1 MSSFGLCATKAADNS
16 TAHRYLN
23 AVFRD
28 SAKNLIRQYGLVDT
42 GNTVPGGAAI
52 SANFAAQL
60 GAKLQPSPLKVSTAA
75 VEGSLEVAGM
85 VPELTMAVSPTML
98 LTLKEVMVYKNL
110 SHPLNFGLDFL
121 VQQQANL
128 DYSGDQPQIIIRDTS
143 YPLVS
148 TIDPHETKFLK
159 YTGPA
164 SAAADNL
171 TDRSTASA
179 RRNEGSAAAA
189 SRNERSTA
197 AEKQQT
203 ANNQMSTFCTFKE
216 LTFNNPTVPLMVAA
230 LAPSSFEGTS
240 AVNIG
245 KEPNLTNKD
254 SLKFKSTEVKL
265 EGISKSEKCVQD
277 GPYFIEVNKKTFL
290 RLA

>member
-1 MSSFGLCATKAADNS
+1 
-16 TAHRYLN
+16 
-23 AVFRD
+23 
-28 SAKNLIRQYGLVDT
+28 
-42 GNTVPGGAAI
+42 
-52 SANFAAQL
+52 
-60 GAKLQPSPLKVSTAA
+60 
-75 VEGSLEVAGM
+75 
-85 VPELTMAVSPTML
+85 ML

-143 YPLVS
+143 YPLAS
-148 TIDPHETKFLK
+148 TIDPHETKFLR

-164 SAAADNL
+164 SAAADRR
-171 TDRSTASA
+171 TERSTASVS
-179 RRNEGSAAAA
+179 RTEGSAAADH
-189 SRNERSTA
+189 RTERSTA

-203 ANNQMSTFCTFKE
+203 AYNQMSTFSTFKE
-216 LTFNNPTVPLMVAA
+216 LIFNNPAVPLMVAA

-245 KEPNLTNKD
+245 KEPNLTDKD

-277 GPYFIEVNKKTFL
+277 GPYFIEVNKKNISQASVKKPPWVLSSVQVKLPKVDQLPSGQPPETEICRTAMPPGQRKERMEL
-290 RLA
+290 GEG